1 MSSFQGHKA
10 DPERFYVKQEQIG
23 KGSFGEVYK
32 GYDIRTNMPVAI
44 KIIDLENAEDEIEDI
59 QQEISILSQLDSP
72 FVTKYHGSYIKGSN
86 LWIVMEYC
94 SGGSCADLLK
104 AGIFDEDFIAIV
116 MRELLKGLEYLHCEG
131 KLHRAPVKSLHINRT
146 LNFFLLQSVLAA
158 NILLNSSG
166 DVKLADFGV
175 SGQLTAT
182 MTKKNTFVGTP
193 FWMAPEVIRQ
203 SGYNH
208 KADIWSLGIT
218 AIELATGSPP
228 YSELHPMKVLFL
240 IPKNEPPAL
249 PPTFSKNFRD
259 FVGACLHKNPAQRQ
273 SARDLLRHRFIRQAK
288 KSIYLTELIERYK
301 DWQARHGG
309 DSDSESE
316 HEANGNT
323 GTRFST
329 WDFGTVRPPPAAGR
343 HTSAPNVP
351 TSGNT
356 GTIRGGPGLNS
367 MKEMSETIEDVTETV
382 RPAST
387 FFKTMVQPILEQMA
401 NEAKSDSADMA
412 IQRLISSFKAVERE
426 APGSTQQLVQGI
438 LDRINN

>member
-1 MSSFQGHKA
+1 MSNFQGHRA

-23 KGSFGEVYK
+23 RGSFGEVYK

-59 QQEISILSQLDSP
+59 QQEIAILSQLDSP

-104 AGIFDEDFIAIV
+104 AGTFDEDFIAIV

-131 KLHRAPVKSLHINRT
+131 KLHR
-146 LNFFLLQSVLAA
+146 
-158 NILLNSSG
+158 
-166 DVKLADFGV
+166 VKLADFGV
-175 SGQLTAT
+175 SGQVKITSKRVST
-182 MTKKNTFVGTP
+182 
-193 FWMAPEVIRQ
+193 Q
-203 SGYNH
+203 
-208 KADIWSLGIT
+208 ADIWSLGIT

-240 IPKNEPPAL
+240 IPKNEPPTL

-301 DWQARHGG
+301 DWQTRHGG
-309 DSDSESE
+309 DSDSDSE
-316 HEANGNT
+316 HQANGNT
-323 GTRFST
+323 ATKFST
-329 WDFGTVRPPPAAGR
+329 WDFGTVRPPPAASR
-343 HTSAPNVP
+343 QMSAPDIPV
-351 TSGNT
+351 SENT
-356 GTIRGGPGLNS
+356 GTVRGGPGLNS
-367 MKEMSETIEDVTETV
+367 MKDLSETVEEVAETV

-387 FFKTMVQPILEQMA
+387 FFKSVVQPILEQMA
-401 NEAKSDSADMA
+401 VEAKSDSADLA
-412 IQRLISSFKAVERE
+412 IQRLLNSFKAAEKE
-426 APGSTQQLVQGI
+426 APGSTQQLIQGVM
-438 LDRINN
+438 DRINA